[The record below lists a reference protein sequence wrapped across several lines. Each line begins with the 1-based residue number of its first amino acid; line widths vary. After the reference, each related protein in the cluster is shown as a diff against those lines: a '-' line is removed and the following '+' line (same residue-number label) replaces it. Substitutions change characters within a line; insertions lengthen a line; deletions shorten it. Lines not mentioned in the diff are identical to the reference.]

1 MICKYYLKP
10 RTYLIT
16 NFLSKFPLPHSLSRI
31 PMNSA
36 YAAMRSSRP
45 IPCWLKR
52 AFSASVTISRG
63 IGSLKRDSA
72 FAQPIDVQNGAAAVS
87 LSEAALPLA
96 QQSKLP

>member
-63 IGSLKRDSA
+63 IGSLKRQCFCA
-72 FAQPIDVQNGAAAVS
+72 AIDVQNGAAAVS